1 MSKLE
6 EPEDHGMG
14 VETHAG
20 LVPADF
26 STKAQGVV
34 DSEEARDRW

>member
-1 MSKLE
+1 MPKLE

-20 LVPADF
+20 LGSADF
-26 STKAQGVV
+26 STKALGVR
-34 DSEEARDRW
+34 DSEARDRR